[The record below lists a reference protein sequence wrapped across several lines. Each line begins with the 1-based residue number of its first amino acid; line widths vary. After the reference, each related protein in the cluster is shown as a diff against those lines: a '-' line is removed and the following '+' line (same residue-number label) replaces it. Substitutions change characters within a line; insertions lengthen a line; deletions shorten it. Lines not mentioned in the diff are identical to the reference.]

1 MDETMSLFGDPRVNE
16 VMSATR
22 INEYCKREF
31 LEEPSKLHGLWGGDS
46 G

>member
-1 MDETMSLFGDPRVNE
+1 MEKTIGQFGDPRVNE

-22 INEYCKREF
+22 INEYCKRDIF
-31 LEEPSKLHGLWGGDS
+31 EETHDPHCLWGGDV

>member
-1 MDETMSLFGDPRVNE
+1 MDETIIPFGDPRVNK

-22 INEYCKREF
+22 INKYYKREL
-31 LEEPSKLHGLWGGDS
+31 LEETLDPHGLWGGDS